1 MASLIPQ
8 CSTILFQGDS
18 ITDTGR
24 SRDDTCSLSTHAL
37 GSGYASMAAAQLLC
51 NRAHHRLHVYN
62 RGISGNRIVDLYA
75 RIRCDT
81 INLKPDLL
89 SVLIGVN
96 DTWHGFVGNNGVD
109 IPKYERIYRDYLHET
124 LEANP
129 KIRFVLC
136 EPFVLRCGV
145 VTEDWIAEMTQ
156 RRAVVKKLAEEFGAT
171 FVPFQQLFDEA
182 VKTAPPEYW
191 ARDGVHPSAA
201 GHCLMAQAWLS
212 ATGEE

>member
-1 MASLIPQ
+1 
-8 CSTILFQGDS
+8 
-18 ITDTGR
+18 
-24 SRDDTCSLSTHAL
+24 
-37 GSGYASMAAAQLLC
+37 
-51 NRAHHRLHVYN
+51 
-62 RGISGNRIVDLYA
+62 
-75 RIRCDT
+75 
-81 INLKPDLL
+81 
-89 SVLIGVN
+89 
-96 DTWHGFVGNNGVD
+96 VGNNGVD

-124 LEANP
+124 REANP

-156 RRAVVKKLAEEFGAT
+156 RRAVVKKLAVEFGAI

-191 ARDGVHPSAA
+191 AQDGVHPSAA
-201 GHCLMAQAWLS
+201 GHRLMAQAWLS